1 MSELQHAAKQVASA
15 LTLMCEVLCRV
26 DCVSEL
32 TGSQPL
38 RKPEQQALSEQAA
51 ASPVCVSLDSF
62 WSSLPK
68 WRLSSICSQ
77 QFSAWQKSGNS
88 QKCDKADVGSL
99 SGLNGSKVTRT
110 LTTYIPDIPCS
121 KVMKQVK
128 QSVFETMDNLPRIAN
143 MRGCPWPSMEV
154 SRRSALRWQVD
165 WHGLVWPAMQQ
176 VALEL
181 HLDNSY

>member
-15 LTLMCEVLCRV
+15 LILMCEVLCRV

-77 QFSAWQKSGNS
+77 QLSAWQKSGNS
-88 QKCDKADVGSL
+88 QKCDKADVGSP

-128 QSVFETMDNLPRIAN
+128 QSVFETLDNLPRTAN
-143 MRGCPWPSMEV
+143 MRGCPWPSMKV